1 MTTIVAVQGAGWA
14 VVGYDSQVT
23 EEDGRRYTMARG
35 SSKVAKNGEYFLG
48 AAGDV
53 RAINI
58 LAYAFSPPKV
68 GELTGVRL
76 DRFITSKFVP
86 ALRACFEAQGYAA
99 SKESKES
106 AEQGS
111 VVLVVVNGTIYV
123 IGEDYAWVR
132 DSGGIYA
139 FGSGGDYALGALYSF
154 GIEKVTSRVDTAQ
167 DLIRSSLTAASK
179 LDPGTGPPF
188 HVMTQSPISK
198 TKVSKMTTTKRNT
211 K

>member
-1 MTTIVAVQGAGWA
+1 MTTIVAVQGSGWA

-35 SSKVAKNGEYFLG
+35 SSKVAKNGEYLLG

-68 GELTGVRL
+68 GDLTGVRL
-76 DRFITSKFVP
+76 DRFITSRFVP
-86 ALRACFEAQGYAA
+86 ALRACFETQGYAA
-99 SKESKES
+99 SKESKEI

-123 IGEDYAWVR
+123 IGEDYSWVR
-132 DSGGIYA
+132 DSGAIYA
-139 FGSGGDYALGALYSF
+139 FGSGGDYALGALYSY
-154 GIEKVTSRVDTAQ
+154 GIEKVTSRVDIAQ
-167 DLIRSSLTAASK
+167 DLIRNSLAVASK

-188 HVMTQSPISK
+188 HIMTQSPVQLTKPVRKK
-198 TKVSKMTTTKRNT
+198 TN
-211 K
+211 

>member
-1 MTTIVAVQGAGWA
+1 MTTIVAVQGSGWA

-35 SSKVAKNGEYFLG
+35 SSKVAKNGEYLLG

-58 LAYAFSPPKV
+58 LAYAFAPPKV
-68 GELTGVRL
+68 GDLIGVRL
-76 DRFITSKFVP
+76 DRFITSRFVP

-99 SKESKES
+99 SKESKEI

-123 IGEDYAWVR
+123 IGEDYSWVR
-132 DSGGIYA
+132 DSGAIYA
-139 FGSGGDYALGALYSF
+139 FGSGGDYALGALYSY
-154 GIEKVTSRVDTAQ
+154 GIEKVTSRVDVAQ
-167 DLIRSSLTAASK
+167 DLIRNSLAVASR
-179 LDPGTGPPF
+179 LDPGTGAPF
-188 HVMTQSPISK
+188 HIMTQSPVQLKKPVRK
-198 TKVSKMTTTKRNT
+198 TK
-211 K
+211 

>member
-1 MTTIVAVQGAGWA
+1 MTTIVAVQGSGWA

-35 SSKVAKNGEYFLG
+35 SSKVAKNGEYLLG

-58 LAYAFSPPKV
+58 LAYAFAPPKV
-68 GELTGVRL
+68 GDLTGVRL

-86 ALRACFEAQGYAA
+86 ALRLCFETQGYAA
-99 SKESKES
+99 SKESKEI

-123 IGEDYAWVR
+123 IGEDYSWVR
-132 DSGGIYA
+132 DSGAIYA
-139 FGSGGDYALGALYSF
+139 FGSGGDYALGSLYSY
-154 GIEKVTSRVDTAQ
+154 GIEKVTSRVDIAQ
-167 DLIRSSLTAASK
+167 DLIRNSLAVASK
-179 LDPGTGPPF
+179 LDPGTGAPF
-188 HVMTQSPISK
+188 HIMTQRPVQLK
-198 TKVSKMTTTKRNT
+198 KPVRKRTK
-211 K
+211 

>member
-1 MTTIVAVQGAGWA
+1 MTTIVAVQGSGWA

-35 SSKVAKNGEYFLG
+35 SSKVAKNGEYLLG

-58 LAYAFSPPKV
+58 LAYAFAPPKV
-68 GELTGVRL
+68 GDLIGVRL
-76 DRFITSKFVP
+76 DRFITSRFVP
-86 ALRACFEAQGYAA
+86 AMRSCFETQGYAA
-99 SKESKES
+99 SKESKEI

-132 DSGGIYA
+132 DSGAIYA
-139 FGSGGDYALGALYSF
+139 FGSGGDYALGALYSY
-154 GIEKVTSRVDTAQ
+154 GVEKVTSRVDVAQ
-167 DLIRSSLTAASK
+167 DYIRSSLAVASR
-179 LDPGTGPPF
+179 LDPGTGAPF
-188 HVMTQSPISK
+188 HVMTQSPM
-198 TKVSKMTTTKRNT
+198 KVKKKPVRSSR
-211 K
+211 